1 VSYGRSVLFALE
13 SSISLLRAPTA
24 RLTPGGELVA
34 ISLRLLGPLLFGLA
48 LLALRGR
55 VKR

>member
-1 VSYGRSVLFALE
+1 LVHAASLPR
-13 SSISLLRAPTA
+13 SSISLLRAPEA
-24 RLTPGGELVA
+24 KLSAGGELVQIA
-34 ISLRLLGPLLFGLA
+34 LRLLGPLFFGLA